1 MRISRKAAATT
12 AIAGL
17 VLALSACSSSDS
29 GETALDPNADLS
41 LQTLTVSNWAAYNPD
56 DLPAKFEE
64 DLVNLAPPAP
74 ADSDSDPGQFWTD
87 YIRDTSPEF
96 RKPTIEQLE
105 TFIKPTWQALID
117 GAMYCEPQL
126 REIIKRVNPDV
137 IVEDNVVTF
146 PALLT
151 AGKPFVRIVSCNPL
165 EVKGAR
171 SLAFHS
177 ALLQWSC
184 CFHRE

>member
-1 MRISRKAAATT
+1 MTSQKLTILFMPESAYGPTNQCVGIGYRLLKAGHRVVFAAE
-12 AIAGL
+12 ASWEGKL
-17 VLALSACSSSDS
+17 KAL
-29 GETALDPNADLS
+29 G
-41 LQTLTVSNWAAYNPD
+41 
-56 DLPAKFEE
+56 FEE

-74 ADSDSDPGQFWTD
+74 ADSDADPGQFWTD

-151 AGKPFVRIVSCNPL
+151 AGNIFRVCS
-165 EVKGAR
+165 
-171 SLAFHS
+171 
-177 ALLQWSC
+177 Q
-184 CFHRE
+184 